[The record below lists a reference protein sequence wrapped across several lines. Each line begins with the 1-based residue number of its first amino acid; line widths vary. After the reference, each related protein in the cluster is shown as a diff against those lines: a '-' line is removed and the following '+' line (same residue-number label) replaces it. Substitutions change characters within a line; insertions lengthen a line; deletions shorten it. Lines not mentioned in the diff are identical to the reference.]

1 MKRESI
7 VSCAREL
14 FKQYGYKKVS
24 MDEIALKS
32 GVTKKTIYRY
42 FHDKEELFQYFI
54 TEELSQMKE
63 IFDEVENLES
73 AFLEK
78 LTKGLKEILLFRKN
92 SEFIRCIMIDI
103 NKGGCMLP
111 NILKKYDDEVIDY
124 LEEKIQKAIYSKEIK
139 KCNAHLMAFVIYKM
153 FFSIFFEYD
162 QNIDID
168 EVILEVTSILRDGIF
183 IEGEFNNEK

>member
-63 IFDEVENLES
+63 IFDEVENQES

-183 IEGEFNNEK
+183 IEGGI